1 MRVEVYLLAANA
13 VCPTRGT
20 RRSAGYDLYSIVSSN
35 LPVGSRVLLPLGI
48 SLRLPE
54 GVYGRIA
61 SRSGLA
67 FNHCIDVAGGVID
80 PDYTGEIKV
89 ILVNNGETD
98 YKIQVGDRIAQIVFK
113 NTLTS
118 RLLPIELRFAKTVD
132 LDQHLSNMAQADVEI
147 NGKFK
152 R

>member
-1 MRVEVYLLAANA
+1 MSVEVYLLAANA

-98 YKIQVGDRIAQIVFK
+98 YNIQVGDRIAQIVFEK
-113 NTLTS
+113 Y
-118 RLLPIELRFAKTVD
+118 
-132 LDQHLSNMAQADVEI
+132 ADVAVTPYRVKVRKDGGFGSTSVS
-147 NGKFK
+147 NGSS
-152 R
+152 RRRNQW